1 MGARGDCDAK
11 VPKALSANELS
22 GTVTGPVVQARTIQ
36 GDVRIQ
42 VDAGPQAPP
51 PAQLAP
57 APALFI
63 DRRRELSELD
73 ELLGTERTT
82 AHAPA
87 LIVIS
92 GLGGV
97 GKSALALHWLHRIR
111 DRFPDGQLYAD
122 LRGSDQGQ
130 PVSVS
135 EVLER
140 FLRALGIAPE
150 RVPAE
155 LDEQVALF
163 RSATAGRRLAVLLDN
178 ALSAAQVR
186 SLLPASPYGLVCVTT
201 RHRLSGLIVDGAR
214 FVELAPLAEDA
225 ATELLTRVVGEERV
239 SAEPEAARELAGLC
253 GMLPIALCASAA
265 RLASHRRRSIA
276 RLVRELRDARRRLSM
291 LSLDEEISV
300 QAALDVSYNGL
311 PEDQARLYRLVGLH
325 PGDDFTAEV
334 AGAAAGVDPGEA
346 ADLLDALAGAY
357 LIEEEGEDR
366 YRFHDLLRL
375 HARAKA
381 MEVESPEARLA
392 AETRVARWFLRAAAA
407 ADLVVIPGRW
417 HLGPVYAELRSLS
430 PAFDSPAAALDWLEE
445 ELPNLRAVL
454 RLAYERGLYDVAW
467 ELCEALWG
475 LFYSRKHYADW
486 LETHRIGIAAA
497 RELGDAR
504 AESRLS
510 MALAYAYRD
519 LRRYGEAAD
528 LYRRA
533 LALERANDH
542 AVGEAAALSGLGST
556 CLGLNRPDEAIEYF
570 EQARAI
576 HERLGRPRGVT
587 RMLRRLAEA
596 YRDAGRLD
604 EAADAFARAGE
615 IFADLDEPL
624 EQARA
629 LTGLGRTLLQAGRA
643 GSAIEPLR
651 RARAMAEE
659 LGARHAAAEA
669 GMYLADALVA
679 AGDPAGARE
688 HLTRALEIFVD
699 LMAPQADLVRERLAS
714 LNPQE

>member
-63 DRRRELSELD
+63 DRHRELSELD
-73 ELLGTERTT
+73 ELLGAERTT

-346 ADLLDALAGAY
+346 ADLLDALAGDRFADIT
-357 LIEEEGEDR
+357 LELVRTKICKTLGER
-366 YRFHDLLRL
+366 LGEPGAEHDDELGGSKVSSVRRL
-375 HARAKA
+375 GWTATCRVSTRHRRESSRIHVQQCRDCRQTHIHAAGRALSWVW
-381 MEVESPEARLA
+381 EVSFPWASQGSGSGRLCGRISGCRGAPPIGCRTPNRLA
-392 AETRVARWFLRAAAA
+392 GATAMKATTIQKNHRQPFFI
-407 ADLVVIPGRW
+407 LVVTDSGR
-417 HLGPVYAELRSLS
+417 RC
-430 PAFDSPAAALDWLEE
+430 
-445 ELPNLRAVL
+445 
-454 RLAYERGLYDVAW
+454 RGVCW
-467 ELCEALWG
+467 KMKG
-475 LFYSRKHYADW
+475 
-486 LETHRIGIAAA
+486 
-497 RELGDAR
+497 
-504 AESRLS
+504 
-510 MALAYAYRD
+510 
-519 LRRYGEAAD
+519 
-528 LYRRA
+528 
-533 LALERANDH
+533 LALEC
-542 AVGEAAALSGLGST
+542 GERSGCGGGKVRS
-556 CLGLNRPDEAIEYF
+556 AWM
-570 EQARAI
+570 
-576 HERLGRPRGVT
+576 ER
-587 RMLRRLAEA
+587 EE
-596 YRDAGRLD
+596 D
-604 EAADAFARAGE
+604 
-615 IFADLDEPL
+615 
-624 EQARA
+624 
-629 LTGLGRTLLQAGRA
+629 
-643 GSAIEPLR
+643 GSAARNYVPGRHLAR
-651 RARAMAEE
+651 GTPNLPFNRACEDVI
-659 LGARHAAAEA
+659 G
-669 GMYLADALVA
+669 
-679 AGDPAGARE
+679 
-688 HLTRALEIFVD
+688 
-699 LMAPQADLVRERLAS
+699 
-714 LNPQE
+714 